1 MTFSTSSL
9 SKRDLK
15 ARLEQR
21 TRNAFKYLVF
31 WEEIKLTQPRKKAFR
46 VNRDYPKILRNRKQR
61 IARRL
66 DPKRRWSEQPGAM
79 MKASNIHFEM
89 AERGRAL
96 NYGGIGA
103 IHLMGQRLGLAEEID
118 SRLQLLKRHL
128 PYHESDHVLNL
139 AYNALLDGQRLED
152 IELRRNDEAFL
163 DGLGA
168 QRIPDPTT
176 SGDFTRRFDQDSVL
190 ELMEA
195 INATR
200 QRVWEKQ
207 PRDFLQQAFIDTDG
221 TLAGTLGE
229 CKGGMALSYKGIW
242 GYAPLIVTLANTR
255 EVLYLVN
262 RPGNVVSHEG
272 CVPWI
277 DRAIELLRPR
287 AAEITLRG
295 DTDFTLSAELDR
307 WDGQGIKFIFGMD
320 AHPKV
325 VQLAESLPETAWKP
339 LERLARYEIATEP
352 RRKPQRVKD
361 AIVRFK
367 GYTNKKLVGES
378 VTEFNYQPIKCGRS
392 YRLVVVRKNISVQ
405 KGEMV
410 LLEDIKYFFYIT
422 NHSAYC
428 AEQIVALSNERC
440 DQENVIEQLKNGVNA
455 MRMPVDALLSNWAY
469 MVMSALAWNLKAW
482 YGLLMP
488 NRQRGL
494 ELLGMEFRRFL
505 YLIVLLPAQIVRS
518 GRRIIYRIMG
528 YNSWLKDFFASW
540 ENLRRMAPA

>member
-1 MTFSTSSL
+1 M
-9 SKRDLK
+9 
-15 ARLEQR
+15 EQR

-66 DPKRRWSEQPGAM
+66 DPKRRWSEQPGPM

-118 SRLQLLKRHL
+118 SRLELLKRHL

-176 SGDFTRRFDQDSVL
+176 SGDFTRRFNQDSVL

-207 PRDFLQQAFIDTDG
+207 PEDFLRQAFVDVDG
-221 TLAGTLGE
+221 THAGTLGE

-361 AIVRFK
+361 TIVRFK

-428 AEQIVALSNERC
+428 AEQIVTLANERC

-455 MRMPVDALLSNWAY
+455 MRMPVDDLLSNWAY

-505 YLIVLLPAQIVRS
+505 HLIVLLPAQIVRS